1 MSLDV
6 LLEAADVLEKQKVG
20 KFQEVYLLNIVSR
33 SDDWYSTA

>member
-20 KFQEVYLLNIVSR
+20 ECDTNNRNIEELTNI
-33 SDDWYSTA
+33 DNF

>member
-20 KFQEVYLLNIVSR
+20 KLEAQYNFLYL
-33 SDDWYSTA
+33 